1 MGPLSGASI
10 RTFVAPS
17 RYVQGADAVEALGT
31 LVARRRQRAAVLVD
45 APLVDSIGKRI
56 IASLEEAGVPS
67 LMVPAAGE
75 VTLEHIAALAEAAR
89 GHGPD
94 VVVAAGGGKALDL
107 GKGVARELRVPVVT
121 VPTIASNDGPASRVI
136 ALYDE
141 EHRLIGTP
149 QLVANPELVVVDTAV
164 IAAAPDRFLRSGIG
178 DAIAKRF
185 EADACRRAGG
195 LTSHGQRP
203 LVLPEAIAE
212 GCYRVLLEDAPA
224 ALERDPEAFERVVEA
239 AVLMSGLAF
248 ENGGLSLAH
257 AMTRGLMVCAGAREH
272 LHGYHVAYGLL
283 VQLAHERDPAYE
295 TVRAFLREIG
305 LPRALSDLD
314 ASADADTLIA
324 LARSAV
330 DSPHRGNCDPAPTIA
345 SVVEALERVEGD
357 ASGERATVEAT

>member
-1 MGPLSGASI
+1 M

-17 RYVQGADAVEALGT
+17 RYVQGAGAVEALGA
-31 LVARRRQRAAVLVD
+31 LVARRRERAAVLVD
-45 APLVDSIGKRI
+45 RPLVDSIGGRI
-56 IASLEEAGVPS
+56 IGSLEAAGVPS
-67 LMVPAAGE
+67 LMVPVSGE
-75 VTLEHIAALAEAAR
+75 VTLERISTLTDAAR

-107 GKGVARELRVPVVT
+107 GKGVARELGVPMVT

-141 EHRLIGTP
+141 EHRLIDTP

-185 EADACRRAGG
+185 EAEACRRAGG

-203 LVLPEAIAE
+203 LVLPEMIAE
-212 GCYRVLLEDAPA
+212 GCYRVLLEDGSA
-224 ALERDPEAFERVVEA
+224 ALAREPEALERVVEA

-257 AMTRGLMVCAGAREH
+257 AMTRGLMVCAGARDH

-283 VQLAHERDPAYE
+283 VQLVHEGDPAYK
-295 TVRAFLREIG
+295 TVRAFLRDIG
-305 LPRALSDLD
+305 LPCALADLG
-314 ASADADTLIA
+314 ASADATTFA
-324 LARSAV
+324 VLARSV
-330 DSPHRGNCDPAPTIA
+330 VESPHRTNCDPAPTIE
-345 SVVEALERVEGD
+345 SVVEALERVEED
-357 ASGERATVEAT
+357 ADAERAVVRPM